1 MNPKPALDRLNA
13 AIADQRRWADEWRK
27 PSALITLEAVRAL
40 DDLFCRELFET
51 RRRAPSGAG
60 AFRAILTWGGNQAL

>member
-1 MNPKPALDRLNA
+1 VTRNPALDRLNA
-13 AIADQRRWADEWRK
+13 AIADQRRQADEWRK

-51 RRRAPSGAG
+51 RRRAPTDAD
-60 AFRAILTWGGNQAL
+60 AFRAKRTCAGFR